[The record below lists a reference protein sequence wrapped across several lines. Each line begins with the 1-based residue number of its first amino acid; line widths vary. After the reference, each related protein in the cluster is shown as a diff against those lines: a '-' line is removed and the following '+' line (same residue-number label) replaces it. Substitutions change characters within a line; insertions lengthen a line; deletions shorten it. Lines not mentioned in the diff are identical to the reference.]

1 MSDTLDQLR
10 RQWADPCPSLT
21 TIREHYFAHI
31 KTDRY
36 LLQQIRSGQIQ
47 IKVTKLHNSARARP
61 VVYLH
66 DLAAY
71 LDTKTRHTEQP

>member
-1 MSDTLDQLR
+1 MSDTLNQLR
-10 RQWADPCPSLT
+10 RQWANPCPSLT
-21 TIREHYFAHI
+21 AVREHYFAHI

-36 LLQQIRSGQIQ
+36 LLHQIRTGQIQ
-47 IKVTKLHNSARARP
+47 LKVTRLHNSSRAKP

-71 LDTKTRHTEQP
+71 LDAQTSTTQCL